1 MVMNSPDEQLN
12 DLAIQVNPCS
22 IIAYRSNESP
32 INNPCAS
39 SPCLHGNCSRS
50 NGGEEG
56 EPAYTCECSEG
67 YEGERCDQ
75 ILLDLPAADWDL
87 ATPSAPELAT
97 PVASTTV
104 AATQPP
110 QPTTVPSTTTPA
122 PPTLQPWKPKPGQR
136 LLVVPWEAD
145 RVTEGLHCVSSELCE
160 LTSGTLTLSLDVPEE
175 TAVKVVVNASGAPV
189 LWRVNEEGFLRSSIL
204 NGTTMWFLQAPD
216 GLVVP
221 DYSLPLGQ
229 NYFLSVIRVGAPTAP
244 EVTLR
249 LNLTVKASSC
259 VEPGSSF
266 SDPQCSGKGK
276 CITQPSES
284 TFFCECEDGYTGIFC
299 EEFDACHHRPCRNN
313 GTCTDVRQG
322 GEGRNFTC
330 TCPPGY
336 EGERC
341 QLLVDH
347 CLSQPCKN
355 GATCFS
361 SLAGPRCYCP
371 EGYQGATCEQK
382 VDPCASSPCHN
393 NGTCYAQGPGPL
405 GFGCS
410 CTAGFTGPT
419 CAQLVDFCALN
430 PCAHGVCRSVGN
442 SYRCLCVPGYHGLYC
457 EEEYNECL
465 SAPCQNYATCRDLIN
480 AYECVCTP
488 QFEGRHCE
496 IYKDPCLKMRCQ
508 NGGRCESAGLNASC
522 ACPPGYLGEKC
533 EVDINE
539 CESNP
544 CHHGGTCIDQSNG
557 FTCHCP
563 PGWVGPSCEIH
574 LQWKPAHSED
584 TLTNMPRHSLYII
597 IGALCVAFVL
607 MLIILIVGICRIS
620 RIEYQGSSRHAYQE
634 FYNCR
639 SIDSEFSNAIASI
652 RHASAKLRF
661 LIAPESSIRRQ
672 TGHRE
677 PLLPPPAGRGG
688 NCSQAEQHILHYRP
702 VQIEG
707 GQERQA
713 VKANRCEPD
722 YEKRTSCSKDGDPL
736 SLLICG
742 NPRRS
747 DCRVEILRPLLNR
760 NQIAKNEHFQSMLKT
775 KLNVLTLRKEPLPTV
790 IFHEPEA
797 IELCSTTP
805 LTKSRTHAGYK

>member
-1 MVMNSPDEQLN
+1 MYQRRRASSLLLCCFLLLGSFSQAVPSYFQLAPDTPAPAEPTPTRATPLPDPCEGRPCLN
-12 DLAIQVNPCS
+12 GGLCLALPSAGRPEENWEYMCTCS
-22 IIAYRSNESP
+22 QGFTGRNCEFFTD
-32 INNPCAS
+32 PCAS

-50 NGGEEG
+50 DGGEEE
-56 EPAYTCECSEG
+56 EPSYTCECSEG

-75 ILLDLPAADWDL
+75 ILLDLP
-87 ATPSAPELAT
+87 
-97 PVASTTV
+97 
-104 AATQPP
+104 PP
-110 QPTTVPSTTTPA
+110 PTTVSTTTTTTTTTTTEA
-122 PPTLQPWKPKPGQR
+122 PPTLPSWQPKPGQR

-145 RVTEGLHCVSSELCE
+145 RVRMPPLNRSFDGFRVI
-160 LTSGTLTLSLDVPEE
+160 
-175 TAVKVVVNASGAPV
+175 VNASGAPV
-189 LWRVNEEGFLRSSIL
+189 LWRVSEDGFLCSSIL
-204 NGTTMWFLQAPD
+204 NGTTAWFLQAPD
-216 GLVVP
+216 GLVVT
-221 DYSLPLGQ
+221 DNLLPLGQ
-229 NYFLSVIRVGAPTAP
+229 NYFLSLIRVGAPTAP

-299 EEFDACHHRPCRNN
+299 EEFDACHRRPCRNN
-313 GTCTDVRQG
+313 GSCTDVRQG
-322 GEGRNFTC
+322 GEGFNFTC
-330 TCPPGY
+330 TCQPGY

-341 QLLVDH
+341 QRQVDH
-347 CLSQPCKN
+347 CLSQPCRN

-371 EGYQGATCEQK
+371 EGYQGTACKQK

-393 NGTCYAQGPGPL
+393 NGTCYAQGPSPL

-410 CTAGFTGPT
+410 CTTGFTGPT
-419 CAQLVDFCALN
+419 CGQLVNFCALN

-480 AYECVCTP
+480 SYECVCK
-488 QFEGRHCE
+488 HCE
-496 IYKDPCLKMRCQ
+496 IYKDPCLKVHCE
-508 NGGRCESAGLNASC
+508 NGGRCESSALNTSC
-522 ACPPGYLGEKC
+522 VCAAGYLGEKC
-533 EVDINE
+533 EIDINE

-544 CHHGGTCIDQSNG
+544 CRHGGTCIDQSNG

-574 LQWKPAHSED
+574 LQWKPAHAED

-652 RHASAKLRF
+652 RHARF
-661 LIAPESSIRRQ
+661 GKKSRPAMYDATPIAYEDYSPDDKPLVTLI
-672 TGHRE
+672 
-677 PLLPPPAGRGG
+677 
-688 NCSQAEQHILHYRP
+688 
-702 VQIEG
+702 
-707 GQERQA
+707 
-713 VKANRCEPD
+713 
-722 YEKRTSCSKDGDPL
+722 
-736 SLLICG
+736 
-742 NPRRS
+742 
-747 DCRVEILRPLLNR
+747 
-760 NQIAKNEHFQSMLKT
+760 KT
-775 KLNVLTLRKEPLPTV
+775 KDL
-790 IFHEPEA
+790 
-797 IELCSTTP
+797 
-805 LTKSRTHAGYK
+805 

>member
-1 MVMNSPDEQLN
+1 MRMSVFGVPAVPCCRPTQIARSFPSPLLLLLLLTGTGSSSSIGAVPSPFQLAPDTPAPAEPTPTQATPRPDPCEGRPCLN
-12 DLAIQVNPCS
+12 GGLCLALPFAGRPEDTWEYTCTCS
-22 IIAYRSNESP
+22 QGFTGRNCEFFTD
-32 INNPCAS
+32 PCAS

-50 NGGEEG
+50 DGGEEG
-56 EPAYTCECSEG
+56 EPAYTCECTEG

-75 ILLDLPAADWDL
+75 ILLDLPAADWDP

-97 PVASTTV
+97 PAASTTTA

-122 PPTLQPWKPKPGQR
+122 PPTLQPWQPKPGQR

-145 RVTEGLHCVSSELCE
+145 RVTEGLHCVSPELCE
-160 LTSGTLTLSLDVPEE
+160 LTSGTLTLSLEVPEE
-175 TAVKVVVNASGAPV
+175 TAVKVVVNTSGAPV

-204 NGTTMWFLQAPD
+204 NGTTMWFLQAVD
-216 GLVVP
+216 GVVVP
-221 DYSLPLGQ
+221 DHSLPLGQ
-229 NYFLSVIRVGAPTAP
+229 NYFLSVMRVGAPTAP

-299 EEFDACHHRPCRNN
+299 EEFDACLHRPCRNN

-330 TCPPGY
+330 TCQPGY

-347 CLSQPCKN
+347 CISQPCKN

-405 GFGCS
+405 VFGCS

-496 IYKDPCLKMRCQ
+496 IYKDPCLKMHCL
-508 NGGRCESAGLNASC
+508 NGGRCESTGLNASC

-574 LQWKPAHSED
+574 LQWKPAHTED

-652 RHASAKLRF
+652 RHARF
-661 LIAPESSIRRQ
+661 GKKSRPAMYDATPIAYEDYSPDDKPLVTLI
-672 TGHRE
+672 
-677 PLLPPPAGRGG
+677 
-688 NCSQAEQHILHYRP
+688 
-702 VQIEG
+702 
-707 GQERQA
+707 
-713 VKANRCEPD
+713 
-722 YEKRTSCSKDGDPL
+722 
-736 SLLICG
+736 
-742 NPRRS
+742 
-747 DCRVEILRPLLNR
+747 
-760 NQIAKNEHFQSMLKT
+760 KT
-775 KLNVLTLRKEPLPTV
+775 KDL
-790 IFHEPEA
+790 
-797 IELCSTTP
+797 
-805 LTKSRTHAGYK
+805 

>member
-1 MVMNSPDEQLN
+1 MGMCRRPPQM
-12 DLAIQVNPCS
+12 IQ
-22 IIAYRSNESP
+22 
-32 INNPCAS
+32 S
-39 SPCLHGNCSRS
+39 STAP
-50 NGGEEG
+50 
-56 EPAYTCECSEG
+56 P
-67 YEGERCDQ
+67 
-75 ILLDLPAADWDL
+75 LLFLL
-87 ATPSAPELAT
+87 FLLGSSSSSVLPSAFQLA
-97 PVASTTV
+97 PD
-104 AATQPP
+104 
-110 QPTTVPSTTTPA
+110 TPA
-122 PPTLQPWKPKPGQR
+122 PAQPTPTQATPRPDPCEGRPCLNAGVCLALLEDTWEYKCTCSRGFTGRNCEPWQPKAGQR
-136 LLVVPWEAD
+136 LLVVSWEAD
-145 RVTEGLHCVSSELCE
+145 RVTEGLHCVSPELCE
-160 LTSGTLTLSLDVPEE
+160 LTSGTLTLSLEVPEE

-189 LWRVNEEGFLRSSIL
+189 LWRVNEDGFLRSSIL
-204 NGTTMWFLQAPD
+204 NGTTIWFLQGAD

-221 DYSLPLGQ
+221 DHFLPLGQ
-229 NYFLSVIRVGAPTAP
+229 NYFLSVLRVGTPTAP

-299 EEFDACHHRPCRNN
+299 EEFDACHRRPCRNN

-330 TCPPGY
+330 Y

-347 CLSQPCKN
+347 CVSEPCKN

-371 EGYQGATCEQK
+371 EVFIASATCIRLSGEICDRKNFCQSSVSPARPPDSHFILKLEEAVLTLTDVQLEKNKYNGSSRGEVKAEEEKGWRIKGGSYQGATCEQK
-382 VDPCASSPCHN
+382 VDPCASGPCHN

-410 CTAGFTGPT
+410 CTAGFTGAT

-465 SAPCQNYATCRDLIN
+465 SAPCQNYATCKDLIN
-480 AYECVCTP
+480 AYECVCTT

-508 NGGRCESAGLNASC
+508 NGGRCESEGLNVSC
-522 ACPPGYLGEKC
+522 SCQPGYLGEKC
-533 EVDINE
+533 EVDVNE
-539 CESNP
+539 CESSP
-544 CHHGGTCIDQSNG
+544 CHHGGTCVDQSNG

-574 LQWKPAHSED
+574 LQWKPAHTED

-652 RHASAKLRF
+652 RHARFGKKAKPAMYDATPIAYEDYSPDDKPLVT
-661 LIAPESSIRRQ
+661 LI
-672 TGHRE
+672 
-677 PLLPPPAGRGG
+677 
-688 NCSQAEQHILHYRP
+688 
-702 VQIEG
+702 
-707 GQERQA
+707 
-713 VKANRCEPD
+713 
-722 YEKRTSCSKDGDPL
+722 
-736 SLLICG
+736 
-742 NPRRS
+742 
-747 DCRVEILRPLLNR
+747 
-760 NQIAKNEHFQSMLKT
+760 KT
-775 KLNVLTLRKEPLPTV
+775 KDL
-790 IFHEPEA
+790 
-797 IELCSTTP
+797 
-805 LTKSRTHAGYK
+805 